1 MTDHT
6 PSGQQAVEQML
17 REEICRM
24 TGWNLSKDDCRN
36 IVEKIHTAAPTAPST
51 AAGEKTS
58 AVKQMERSPER
69 WANMS
74 PDVVADGSRAQV
86 AYALKDA
93 QHDIALLV
101 AALATPPAQEGGGG
115 EHDGYKEAA
124 IAWAVCASIHRE
136 YAKGRDPLYTTR
148 QADYMKAHEAA
159 RTKAMRAAQEDTG
172 NG

>member
-1 MTDHT
+1 MTKGAMTPQT

-36 IVEKIHTAAPTAPST
+36 IVEKIHSAAPTAPST

-86 AYALKDA
+86 AYALEDA

-101 AALATPPAQEGGGG
+101 AALATPPAQEDVHQIARMV
-115 EHDGYKEAA
+115 EQDG
-124 IAWAVCASIHRE
+124 
-136 YAKGRDPLYTTR
+136 
-148 QADYMKAHEAA
+148 
-159 RTKAMRAAQEDTG
+159 TG

>member
-6 PSGQQAVEQML
+6 PSGQQAVEPWQIVRASMV
-17 REEICRM
+17 EQA
-24 TGWNLSKDDCRN
+24 GDDNPSRVARN
-36 IVEKIHTAAPTAPST
+36 ILHALRNAGFTVSRTAAPTAPST

-101 AALATPPAQEGGGG
+101 AALARATTQEQ
-115 EHDGYKEAA
+115 
-124 IAWAVCASIHRE
+124 
-136 YAKGRDPLYTTR
+136 GR
-148 QADYMKAHEAA
+148 
-159 RTKAMRAAQEDTG
+159 
-172 NG
+172 